1 MNERHLTDLELAEAL
16 RAHLPAHVRDELP
29 AQVAAALDLTGQQ
42 RAWPTVFGS
51 LTDADPDVR
60 RRAVLIAAAAL
71 VAAAVAGAAAV
82 GALRPWERTDPLR
95 ADVEQ
100 PAPPRQAEQP
110 VDRQVGAQGLL
121 ALIKGGDLYV
131 ANPDGT
137 GAVLVAHGDGSSYSQ
152 PRWSADGRWIAVQTP
167 EPAILLFD
175 TATGQMR
182 RLAAGMF
189 GDWSP
194 TTAELALVTPD
205 DDLVVVDVEGGDT
218 RLLVSRLNGSQPE
231 LTSFQFA
238 YGNRPIDWSP
248 DGRQLLVSRW
258 PDQVG
263 PLVLDRVDVR
273 SGAVTRL
280 ANPDGSGQVQASWAP
295 DSRHVVYAP
304 FFERRVSDRFWVVDT
319 ESLARSELVDPSGR
333 VIDPVWSPDGNWIAY
348 LSTDGLVIVHPD
360 GTGRRVMAQDLDFD
374 ALVGWLPDSAAIAYT
389 RQPEREQRELHLV
402 TLADATDRVV
412 AVGDQPGDVA
422 WANPTRD
429 QTGVV
434 VPTAP
439 PPAATA
445 PPDLPIATPPV
456 GEPLE
461 PDATWGRLVVRVPD
475 GDLDCGLAIIRFPDE
490 VTIVPRPGAPLSPPD
505 PAAPAGGEATPGPQP
520 SEMCDPAFAP
530 DGSGIARIGRMSAMI
545 VLADGAPASTSLP
558 MSFARWSPSG
568 GWLTGEACPPRGGGD
583 SCGSGQI
590 VVRPD
595 GSGRRELPGE
605 PIWSRDER
613 LMFVATDEGTLLAGN
628 GDGTDL
634 HPIGTFPRPVA
645 LSPDGSTFAFL
656 RDGNVWLAQAD
667 GSDVRN
673 LSGFDLGGA
682 VGAWWS
688 PDGRS
693 IAVLQGQTMWVISP
707 DESVRQRIGTGLG
720 PGSTSWGPD
729 WAPAWSPDGAWLAIE
744 HNDQVTLV
752 HVGDWRLVRLER
764 AWQPAWS
771 LDGRRLAVVTED
783 GSGMYAVDVTN
794 PDGSGRV
801 TVWSDIAYPPVGWL
815 R

>member
-16 RAHLPAHVRDELP
+16 RAYLPAHVRDELP

-71 VAAAVAGAAAV
+71 VATAVAGAAAV

-194 TTAELALVTPD
+194 STAELALVTPD
-205 DDLVVVDVEGGDT
+205 DDLVVADVAQGGT
-218 RLLVSRLNGSQPE
+218 RLLVSRVNGSRPE
-231 LTSFQFA
+231 QTASLFW
-238 YGNRPIDWSP
+238 YGNRPVDWSP
-248 DGRQLLVSRW
+248 DGRWLLMSRW
-258 PDQVG
+258 PDPDG
-263 PLVLDRVDVR
+263 PLTLVRVDVD
-273 SGAVTRL
+273 SGDVTPVATTDSWQLR
-280 ANPDGSGQVQASWAP
+280 GGWAP
-295 DSRHVVYAP
+295 DSRNIVYAP
-304 FFERRVSDRFWVVDT
+304 YFERSVSDRFWIVDT
-319 ESLARSELVDPSGR
+319 ERATTSEVVDPSGA
-333 VIDPVWSPDGNWIAY
+333 VIDPVWSPDGAWIAY
-348 LSTDGLVIVHPD
+348 VSTHGSLVVVHPD
-360 GTGRRVMAQDLDFD
+360 ETGRRTLAHGLDVGD
-374 ALVGWLPDSAAIAYT
+374 IVGWRPDAAAIAYT
-389 RQPEREQRELHLV
+389 RKPDEQELRELHLV

-412 AVGDQPGDVA
+412 AVADQPGDLA
-422 WANPTRD
+422 WAD
-429 QTGVV
+429 
-434 VPTAP
+434 VPVTPP
-439 PPAATA
+439 PPAPTTA
-445 PPDLPIATPPV
+445 PELPVAAPPA
-456 GEPLE
+456 GEPLQ
-461 PDATWGRLVVRVPD
+461 PDATWGRMVVRMQD
-475 GDLDCGLAIIRFPDE
+475 GDSDCGLAIIRFPGE
-490 VTIVPRPGAPLSPPD
+490 LVRVPRAGNPVATPEPTP
-505 PAAPAGGEATPGPQP
+505 PAAAEPTPGPQP
-520 SEMCDPAFAP
+520 GERCDLAFAP
-530 DGSGIARIGRMSAMI
+530 DGSAIAQIGRTSTAIMSA
-545 VLADGAPASTSLP
+545 DDAPASTSLP
-558 MSFARWSPSG
+558 FTAERWSPEG
-568 GWLTGEACPPRGGGD
+568 GWLAGRACPSQGGD
-583 SCGSGQI
+583 SCDSGRI
-590 VVRPD
+590 IVRPD
-595 GSGRRELPGE
+595 GTGRLDMLGDPT
-605 PIWSRDER
+605 WSRDER
-613 LMFVATDEGTLLAGN
+613 VVVVATDDGTLLAGN

-645 LSPDGSTFAFL
+645 LSPDGSRFAFL

-688 PDGRS
+688 PDGQFV
-693 IAVLQGQTMWVISP
+693 AVLQGQAMWVFSP
-707 DESVRQRIGTGLG
+707 DGSVRQRIGTGLG
-720 PGSTSWGPD
+720 SGTTGWGPE
-729 WAPAWSPDGAWLAIE
+729 WAPVWSPDGRWLAIE
-744 HNDQVTLV
+744 HDDHVTLV
-752 HVGDWRLVRLER
+752 SVDDWRAVRLEH

-771 LDGRRLAVVTED
+771 PNSRRLAVVTEVNNT
-783 GSGMYAVDVTN
+783 YAVDVTN